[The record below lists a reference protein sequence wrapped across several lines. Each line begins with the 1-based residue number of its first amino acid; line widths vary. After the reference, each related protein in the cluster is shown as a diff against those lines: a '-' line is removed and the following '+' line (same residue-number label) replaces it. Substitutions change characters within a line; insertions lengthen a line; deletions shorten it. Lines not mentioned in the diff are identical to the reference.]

1 MIGHRSP
8 RTLALRR
15 KLINLARAVLAPSA
29 YAFNP
34 PLVEPLTSEGVEQ
47 AGYCSQLGQD
57 LLIDRHV
64 FAGRHEGFFVDVGA
78 HDGVTWN
85 NTVFFERERRWS
97 GLCIEPNPNV
107 FPRLQSA
114 RKAECIRAAIGPDD
128 ASVPFRVVTGYAEML
143 SGIDTAYDR
152 RHRARLERERA
163 GFGGDTHIV
172 RVPMRRL
179 DTVLRD
185 AGIDRVDL
193 LSIDVEGGEG
203 GVLDSIDLRTFHVA
217 AVIIENYFHKWS
229 IARRFRRQGYQ
240 LMLRLG
246 FDELYMP
253 NPVRLSQQSLP
264 ARR

>member
-1 MIGHRSP
+1 MGSRSA
-8 RTLALRR
+8 RALAVRH
-15 KLINLARAVLAPSA
+15 KLINIARAVVAPGA
-29 YAFNP
+29 YTFNP
-34 PLVEPLTSEGVEQ
+34 PLVEPLTSKAVEE
-47 AGYCSQLGQD
+47 AGYSSQLGQD

-64 FAGRHEGFFVDVGA
+64 FAGRREGFFVDVGA

-85 NTVFFERERRWS
+85 NTVFFERERAWS

-114 RKAECIRAAIGPDD
+114 RRAECIRAAVGPND

-143 SGIDTAYDR
+143 SGVDTAYDR

-163 GFGGDTHIV
+163 EFGGDSQIIK
-172 RVPMRRL
+172 VPMRRL
-179 DTVLRD
+179 DTVLRN
-185 AGIDRVDL
+185 AGMDRVDL

-229 IARRFRRQGYQ
+229 IARRFRQQGYQ

-253 NPVRLSQQSLP
+253 NPARL
-264 ARR
+264 A

>member
-1 MIGHRSP
+1 MI
-8 RTLALRR
+8 
-15 KLINLARAVLAPSA
+15 NVARAVVAPSA

-34 PLVEPLTSEGVEQ
+34 PLVEPLTSEAVEE

-64 FAGRHEGFFVDVGA
+64 FAGRREGFFVDVGA

-85 NTVFFERERRWS
+85 NTVFFERERGWS
-97 GLCIEPNPNV
+97 GLCIEPNPSV

-114 RKAECIRAAIGPDD
+114 RSAECIRSAIGPHD
-128 ASVPFRVVTGYAEML
+128 ATVPFRVVTGYAEML

-163 GFGGDTHIV
+163 EFGGDTHIV

-185 AGIDRVDL
+185 AGINRVDL
-193 LSIDVEGGEG
+193 LSIDVEGGES

-217 AVIIENYFHKWS
+217 AVIIENHFHKWS

-246 FDELYMP
+246 WDELYMP
-253 NPVRLSQQSLP
+253 NPARLG
-264 ARR
+264 

>member
-1 MIGHRSP
+1 MGPRSA
-8 RTLALRR
+8 RALAVRH
-15 KLINLARAVLAPSA
+15 KLINIARAVVAPGA
-29 YAFNP
+29 YTFNP
-34 PLVEPLTSEGVEQ
+34 PLVEPLTSKAVEE
-47 AGYCSQLGQD
+47 AGYSSQLGQD

-64 FAGRHEGFFVDVGA
+64 FAGRREGFFVDVGA

-85 NTVFFERERRWS
+85 NTVFFERERAWS

-114 RKAECIRAAIGPDD
+114 RRAECIRAAVGPND
-128 ASVPFRVVTGYAEML
+128 ASVPFQVVTGYAEML
-143 SGIDTAYDR
+143 SGVDTAYDR

-163 GFGGDTHIV
+163 EFGGDSQIIK
-172 RVPMRRL
+172 VPMRRL
-179 DTVLRD
+179 DTVLRN
-185 AGIDRVDL
+185 AGMDRVDL

-253 NPVRLSQQSLP
+253 NPARL
-264 ARR
+264 A